1 MARWWR
7 WLRWLLPLAFVHV
20 AATGAAL
27 VPLLALPCGDA
38 FWAPA
43 GVAGVALAAMLAH
56 CAGTLALTAVL
67 VAAARGLL
75 GALRWCSRRMAAAGN
90 VPAIAKRPLPG
101 HDGVAPPCN
110 SCGHS
115 TSG

>member
-7 WLRWLLPLAFVHV
+7 WLRWLLPLGFAHV
-20 AATGAAL
+20 AATGASL

-38 FWAPA
+38 LWAPA
-43 GVAGVALAAMLAH
+43 GAVGVALAAMLAH

-67 VAAARGLL
+67 AAGVRWALS
-75 GALRWCSRRMAAAGN
+75 ALRWCKRRAAAQAN
-90 VPAIAKRPLPG
+90 VPAIAKQRLPG
-101 HDGVAPPCN
+101 HDVVAPPCN

-115 TSG
+115 ISG